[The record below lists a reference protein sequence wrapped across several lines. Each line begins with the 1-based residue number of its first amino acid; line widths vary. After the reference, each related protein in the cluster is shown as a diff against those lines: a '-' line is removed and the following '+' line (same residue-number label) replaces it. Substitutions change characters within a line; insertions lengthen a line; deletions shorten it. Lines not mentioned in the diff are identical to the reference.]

1 MFQIMLQQWLTINT
15 PELERF
21 FSDIVIKDIGKDK
34 GVMLLKKKKF
44 MYVVNL
50 KNVKGKVY
58 QFNEDR
64 DWAICIEDI
73 IEGAFEELI
82 GLTSSK

>member
-21 FSDIVIKDIGKDK
+21 FSDVVIKDMGNDK

-44 MYVVNL
+44 IHVVNL
-50 KNVKGKVY
+50 KNVKGRIF
-58 QFNEDR
+58 QFNQER
-64 DWAICIEDI
+64 EWAICIEDI

-82 GLTSSK
+82 ELA